1 MTKKTNDLNVN
12 GTLVRVLR
20 VNDADYICISDI
32 AALKNPVEPKD
43 VVKNWMRSRATIS
56 FLGLWERLHN
66 PEFKG
71 VDFDP
76 LLRVAGDNAF
86 TMSPTRW
93 IESFNA
99 IGIYCKVGRN
109 GGTYAH
115 RDIAFEFTSWVSP
128 EFKLYLISEFE
139 RLKAEEQKQLGWN
152 VRRELSKI
160 NYHIHTDAIKQN
172 LIPSAVTRAQMSIIY
187 ASEAD
192 VLNVAL
198 FGKTA
203 QQWERENPD
212 LKGNQRDYA
221 SINELI
227 CLSNLENVN
236 AVMINDGVPQPQR
249 LKRLNEI
256 AIQQMK
262 VLAEAGGRN
271 LLK

>member
-86 TMSPTRW
+86 TMSPTR
-93 IESFNA
+93 
-99 IGIYCKVGRN
+99 
-109 GGTYAH
+109 
-115 RDIAFEFTSWVSP
+115 
-128 EFKLYLISEFE
+128 LISEFE

-160 NYHIHTDAIKQN
+160 NYRIHTDAIKQN
-172 LIPSAVTRAQMSIIY
+172 LIPTAVTRAQMSIIY
-187 ASEAD
+187 ANEAQMQVLTD
-192 VLNVAL
+192 V
-198 FGKTA
+198 
-203 QQWERENPD
+203 
-212 LKGNQRDYA
+212 
-221 SINELI
+221 
-227 CLSNLENVN
+227 
-236 AVMINDGVPQPQR
+236 
-249 LKRLNEI
+249 
-256 AIQQMK
+256 
-262 VLAEAGGRN
+262 GGRN

>member
-1 MTKKTNDLNVN
+1 MTRKTNDLNVN

-43 VVKNWMRSRATIS
+43 VVKNWMRNRATIS

-109 GGTYAH
+109 G
-115 RDIAFEFTSWVSP
+115 
-128 EFKLYLISEFE
+128 
-139 RLKAEEQKQLGWN
+139 
-152 VRRELSKI
+152 
-160 NYHIHTDAIKQN
+160 
-172 LIPSAVTRAQMSIIY
+172 
-187 ASEAD
+187 
-192 VLNVAL
+192 
-198 FGKTA
+198 
-203 QQWERENPD
+203 
-212 LKGNQRDYA
+212 
-221 SINELI
+221 
-227 CLSNLENVN
+227 
-236 AVMINDGVPQPQR
+236 VPQPQR